1 MKTITFILLLLFVG
15 GCTITS
21 SKEADKYD
29 QAPPKSKLS
38 KNSIHYYVSQ
48 LAKQMFHTSI
58 KIDLNQSVAVGT
70 FLPAASLSESSDN
83 SIGHQIQE
91 SFTTLAAQAGLT
103 ITEFKSMTAIRVNK
117 NSDVM
122 LSRDLAE
129 LSQNVDVDYYLTGT
143 FLKQETSY
151 VVNARLIDVK
161 TQNVIAAAT
170 DYIPLNSIW
179 SDSKVM
185 LKNQKIYRKGY

>member
-1 MKTITFILLLLFVG
+1 MKIISFLLLLLFVG

-21 SKEADKYD
+21 SQEADKYD
-29 QAPPKSKLS
+29 QTPIKSKLS
-38 KNSIHYYVSQ
+38 ENSIHYYVSQ
-48 LAKQMFHTSI
+48 LAEQMFKTSI

-70 FLPAASLSESSDN
+70 FLPAASLSESSDS

-129 LSQNVDVDYYLTGT
+129 LSQKIDVDYYLTGT

-161 TQNVIAAAT
+161 TQKIIAAAT

-185 LKNQKIYRKGY
+185 LKSQKIYRKGY